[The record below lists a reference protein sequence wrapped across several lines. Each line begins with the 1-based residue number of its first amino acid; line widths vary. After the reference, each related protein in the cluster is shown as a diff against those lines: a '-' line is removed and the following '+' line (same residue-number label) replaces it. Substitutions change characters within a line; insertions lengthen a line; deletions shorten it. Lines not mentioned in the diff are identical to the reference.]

1 MGELVAILGVLGV
14 FGIPISAIWTSHR
27 RQILEMQLKL
37 KQQGGVEVHG
47 AINALREE
55 VRQLRDT
62 SMSYDLS
69 FDAAMQR
76 MEHRVENLEQRIT
89 TQSAENTASQ
99 NVMVGR

>member
-1 MGELVAILGVLGV
+1 MDITAMFAMACV

-27 RQILEMQLKL
+27 RQMLEMQLKL
-37 KQQGGVEVHG
+37 KNQGGVEVQG

-76 MEHRVENLEQRIT
+76 MENRVENIERRVN
-89 TQSAENTASQ
+89 TQSAENTVNQ
-99 NVMVGR
+99 NIMAGR